1 MPKWLPAI
9 TLDLPTALPPSIG
22 KITLYTRLF
31 DYDMLYNVCF
41 FLAQTLA
48 CMLCRYVQA
57 VMVPTVVIVE
67 AGGGGGYP
75 SAAAVGVQTENC
87 TAFKKT
93 RRGCVD
99 DWKSSL
105 CNKYMSIR
113 GYQTTKHCIAV
124 YRLII

>member
-1 MPKWLPAI
+1 M
-9 TLDLPTALPPSIG
+9 
-22 KITLYTRLF
+22 
-31 DYDMLYNVCF
+31 VVF

-87 TAFKKT
+87 TALKKNPQGAASMT
-93 RRGCVD
+93 GSRVFVI
-99 DWKSSL
+99 
-105 CNKYMSIR
+105 N
-113 GYQTTKHCIAV
+113 T
-124 YRLII
+124 